1 MIGRLGIVSPLALM
15 AAFTINLGAAQAESL
30 SEEIAFLLRDNPEL
44 KSLRNQVEAAEEGI
58 NEAYAGYLPR
68 VELSGDFGQE
78 RTDGPTVTD
87 LSGDPLDLTRSRA
100 TATLRQNI
108 FDGYGTE
115 SAYDAAQI
123 SRDISQL
130 TLQDDTQSLILEG
143 VRAYL
148 DVLRAIYLIDLAEQ
162 NVDTIATQ
170 LNLENERVERG
181 SGLALDVLQAKTRLQ
196 LADER
201 RVAFEGTLQEAI
213 ARYTRIFGH
222 PPELVTME
230 LPRIPEDDLP
240 ASLDNAVEVAL
251 AENPEIASSDAL
263 VMLADEGR
271 DRARAGYWPTVDL
284 VGRLDYEDNVDGVE
298 GVQRQGTIMV
308 EANWELFN
316 GFANQARVAQS
327 AYEHVSAIH
336 DRATITRLVV
346 QDVEIAWDQVLT
358 SRQRVDLLENAVN
371 IAIEVHD
378 ARRRLRDAGQETVLN
393 VLDAEND
400 VFNAQINL
408 VSAQYDGYLGIF
420 RLMEAMGRLTPE
432 RLVPGVGDT
441 SSIGVYEDGDISLAA
456 NVDQQTIDLATM
468 PLEETATTQVGAE
481 DVAFDHSSMPLVQ
494 IAASSDPFVWTPV
507 EDGSP
512 LTVENGTLTRDGQAG
527 TQQDAMFAAAPSIQ
541 SFSEDSILIAGSG
554 PATEKLQEVYDPNF
568 VRAWSFE

>member
-441 SSIGVYEDGDISLAA
+441 SSIGVYEDGDSSLAA

>member
-456 NVDQQTIDLATM
+456 NVDQQTIDIATM

-512 LTVENGTLTRDGQAG
+512 LTVENGTLTRNGQAG

>member
-456 NVDQQTIDLATM
+456 NVDQQTIDIATM